1 LVDGKLVIKLIFSRL
16 SHISKPSSR
25 LIDRISIG
33 YFLLHGV
40 NIMIMQNKISC
51 LVVTAICLT
60 TLSLPSHAW
69 QAARGANGGAAVRG
83 PNGVAV
89 RGPNGNTAARSYHG
103 GGAYRAPVPYGYR
116 GGTYNNGYS
125 SGQVAGAAV
134 AGAVV
139 GAAIA
144 NRNQPPPP
152 PPTTVIIQQPMY

>member
-1 LVDGKLVIKLIFSRL
+1 
-16 SHISKPSSR
+16 
-25 LIDRISIG
+25 
-33 YFLLHGV
+33 
-40 NIMIMQNKISC
+40 MIMQNKISC

-60 TLSLPSHAW
+60 TLSLPSYAW
-69 QAARGANGGAAVRG
+69 RAAGNGRQGVARGANGGAAAWNKNTGNAV
-83 PNGVAV
+83 V
-89 RGPNGNTAARSYHG
+89 RGPNGNTAAVHRG
-103 GGAYRAPVPYGYR
+103 GYNNYRAPVPYGYR

-152 PPTTVIIQQPMY
+152 PTTVIIQQPY